1 MPSRATTTPGRATR
15 GSEPRR
21 GPARTVPHG
30 RRPRRAGSRGEVAGA
45 RAVCCARGGG
55 RSITDAQAKGL
66 VDPEVPAAEVLSLVT
81 AMSMT
86 WSPAGVMV
94 TASKDE
100 AEVEHD
106 RRRTALARAGR
117 RAFAP

>member
-1 MPSRATTTPGRATR
+1 M
-15 GSEPRR
+15 
-21 GPARTVPHG
+21 
-30 RRPRRAGSRGEVAGA
+30 
-45 RAVCCARGGG
+45 
-55 RSITDAQAKGL
+55 
-66 VDPEVPAAEVLSLVT
+66 LSLVT